1 MGNLLSCLAE
11 AGGLPYLLGSAG
23 LLATCR
29 LLAHAEAA
37 AVEVLA
43 SPFRLATTLDAGLRL
58 TTAREVEA
66 GVDAWADAGA
76 EPEASVEAD
85 AAAAGAMAV
94 ADVLRE
100 LVAIVVRTGVAC
112 CLG

>member
-1 MGNLLSCLAE
+1 L
-11 AGGLPYLLGSAG
+11 GLAG
-23 LLATCR
+23 LSIIGR

-37 AVEVLA
+37 VAEVLA
-43 SPFRLATTLDAGLRL
+43 SPFRLAATLDAGLRL

-66 GVDAWADAGA
+66 GADAGV
-76 EPEASVEAD
+76 EPEAGVEAD
-85 AAAAGAMAV
+85 AAAVGAMAV

-100 LVAIVVRTGVAC
+100 LAAAVVRTGAAC

>member
-1 MGNLLSCLAE
+1 MGNLLSYLAVT
-11 AGGLPYLLGSAG
+11 GGLPCLLGSGG
-23 LLATCR
+23 LSATGR
-29 LLAHAEAA
+29 LLAPVEAA
-37 AVEVLA
+37 AAEVLA
-43 SPFRLATTLDAGLRL
+43 SPFKLATALVAGLRL

-66 GVDAWADAGA
+66 GADAGA
-76 EPEASVEAD
+76 EPEAGAEAD

-100 LVAIVVRTGVAC
+100 LAAAVVRTGAAC